1 MSKSL
6 RFVGLDVHKD
16 SIVIAVAEEGRE
28 AAYVYADIVHDWPTL
43 RRKLRQ
49 PGRRHSLRCCYEA
62 GPCGYGLYRKMK
74 EAKID
79 MPLFVRAGSI
89 ISLGHF
95 LEYSTQ
101 KPADEIELRIYAGAD
116 GEFVLYEDE
125 TDNYNY
131 EKGIYATIPI
141 RWNETRQQLSIGNHQ
156 GRFPGML
163 EDREFHVVWVRE
175 GHGTGVGQTRKADL
189 TLRYRGK
196 AITVRRPS
204 ESPPRRSSM
213 FGHGACNLTRPL
225 SDKRGFDR
233 KLLFRTCRN
242 LLN

>member
-1 MSKSL
+1 
-6 RFVGLDVHKD
+6 
-16 SIVIAVAEEGRE
+16 
-28 AAYVYADIVHDWPTL
+28 
-43 RRKLRQ
+43 
-49 PGRRHSLRCCYEA
+49 
-62 GPCGYGLYRKMK
+62 
-74 EAKID
+74 

-89 ISLGHF
+89 ISLGPF

-101 KPADEIELRIYAGAD
+101 KPADEMELRIYAGAD

-125 TDNYNY
+125 NDNY

-141 RWNETRQQLSIGNHQ
+141 RWNAARGELTLGKRQ

-163 EDREFHVVWVRE
+163 EDRKFRVVWVAE
-175 GHGTGVGQTRKADL
+175 GHGTAVGQTRKADL
-189 TLRYRGK
+189 TIRYRGK